1 MIGTIVN
8 TATIVVGAVIGSF
21 LRKGIKES
29 YRESLFTGL
38 GLCTVILGANACI
51 SRLGDSDYPVLFIM
65 SVALGGIAG
74 TALHID
80 DRVKAYAKKRAG
92 AELAQ
97 GLTTGCMLYCVGTF
111 SMVGPMQSALYGDN
125 TFLYTNATLDIV
137 TSCVLATTYGIG
149 MVLAAPVLF
158 VWQAAFYCL
167 ALLLQGVVSPAVTNE
182 ISIVGGVLILSTG
195 FSLLKVKEL
204 KTLDFLPSLLVPPL
218 FFGLKHLWGL
228 LF

>member
-21 LRKGIKES
+21 LRKGIRES

-51 SRLGDSDYPVLFIM
+51 SRLGDSDYPVLFIL
-65 SVALGGIAG
+65 SVALGGIVG

-167 ALLLQGVVSPAVTNE
+167 ALSLQGVVSPAVTNE

-218 FFGLKHLWGL
+218 FFGLKHLWGV